1 MKDMAFEEWIARLRA
16 EGDIVEVI
24 AEYVPLKRK
33 GKNYWGCCPFH
44 HEKTPSFSVA
54 ADKGFFYCF
63 GCQAGG
69 NVINFLM
76 KIENLSFFEAA
87 RLLAQKLNIPVPEK
101 EKTAQELAR
110 EKELAKLYRANE
122 LAKEFF
128 HSCLLK
134 SAYGKT
140 PLQYLTQRGISLEII
155 ERFQIGFSPP
165 AWDKLAI
172 ALKQRGLTEDSLIRA
187 GLALQREKG
196 EGVYDRFRGR
206 VMIPIT
212 DVRGRIVGFGGRVL
226 DDSQPK
232 YLNSAE
238 SLIFNKRQL
247 LFGFAVAQKAI
258 RQSGQAVVM
267 EGYMDVIAAHQAG
280 IVNAVASL
288 GTAFSPEQ
296 AKLLLRDA
304 NEIFIAYD
312 SDAAGQSATQRA
324 LEILRGM
331 GAKVRVISVPD
342 GKDPDEYLRRHGGD
356 EFRQLMA
363 DAPSLLEYQVGKAFE
378 VGDASTLE
386 GKVAIVNRAVQVL
399 AASDNAVEINDYVI
413 RLAQRMQIDES
424 AVRSE
429 LRKAMGKHRSLRANA
444 QPMGRNWNN
453 QAQLAMEQAERYL
466 LRLMWEDHSL
476 IPYVG
481 AQLAPDDFQDERR
494 REIAE
499 LVLSGGPAADEDWQV
514 VLTAGREESL
524 QQELSFIMHLDLAP
538 EDVVRLVDDCVKTI
552 RNHSL
557 QVRFERHKR
566 QAEEL
571 ERMGDR
577 SYLQELAEMQRIQD
591 EINKL
596 RQG

>member
-16 EGDIVEVI
+16 EGDIVSVI

-101 EKTAQELAR
+101 EKTAQEMAR

-128 HSCLLK
+128 QACLLK
-134 SAYGKT
+134 SSYGKE
-140 PLQYLTQRGISLEII
+140 PLRYLEQRGISEEII
-155 ERFQIGFSPP
+155 RRFQIGFSPP
-165 AWDKLAI
+165 AWDKLSL
-172 ALKQRGLTEDSLIRA
+172 ALKQRGLTDEILVRA

-206 VMIPIT
+206 IMIPIT
-212 DVRGRIVGFGGRVL
+212 DARGRVVGFGGRVL
-226 DDSQPK
+226 DEGQPK

-238 SLIFNKRQL
+238 SLVFNKRQL
-247 LFGFAVAQKAI
+247 LFGFSVAQKTI
-258 RQSGQAVVM
+258 RQMGQAIVM

-280 IVNAVASL
+280 VENAVASL

-296 AKLLLRDA
+296 AKLLLREA
-304 NEIFIAYD
+304 GEILIAYD

-331 GAKVRVISVPD
+331 DAKVKVLSVPE
-342 GKDPDEYLRRHGGD
+342 GKDPDGFLRRQGG
-356 EFRQLMA
+356 EAFRKLMEE
-363 DAPSLLEYQVGKAFE
+363 APSSLEYQVTKAFE
-378 VGDASTLE
+378 AGDATTLE

-413 RLAQRMQIDES
+413 RLAQRLQIDES

-429 LRKAMGKHRSLRANA
+429 LRKVMGKHRSLRSNT
-444 QPMGRNWNN
+444 QITGRNWNK
-453 QAQLAMEQAERYL
+453 QAHLAMEQAERYL

-476 IPYVG
+476 IPYVS
-481 AQLAPDDFQDERR
+481 AQVSAEDFLDERR
-494 REIAE
+494 REIAAM
-499 LVLSGGPAADEDWQV
+499 VLAGGPEMESDWQV

-524 QQELSFIMHLDLAP
+524 QQELSYIMHLDIAP

-552 RNHSL
+552 RNNSL
-557 QVRFERHKR
+557 QARFERHKQ

-571 ERMGDR
+571 ERIGDR
-577 SYLQELAEMQRIQD
+577 TYLQELAEMQRIQD